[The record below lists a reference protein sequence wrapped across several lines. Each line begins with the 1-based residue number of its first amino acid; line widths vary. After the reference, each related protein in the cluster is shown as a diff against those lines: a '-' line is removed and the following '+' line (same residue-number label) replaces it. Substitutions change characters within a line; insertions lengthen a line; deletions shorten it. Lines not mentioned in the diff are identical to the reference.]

1 MIHIHEW
8 LRFEAENKKMKDEKS
23 ATDHTLDVTLKR
35 VDQLHNQVEEL
46 KTQLLTK
53 GNHKNSSIR
62 KRLPWVQFNFT
73 RFSFTTDQQVRNP
86 GSELVQGFHFFC
98 PGPVR
103 SEVWSFSLIQIPV
116 DLEFHFFGQINSVR
130 GSLGAISFDYLEFD
144 CFDF

>member
-1 MIHIHEW
+1 
-8 LRFEAENKKMKDEKS
+8 MKDEKS

-35 VDQLHNQVEEL
+35 VDELHHQVEEL

-62 KRLPWVQFNFT
+62 KRRPWIPDNGKGQVQFDFT
-73 RFSFTTDQQVRNP
+73 RISFTTDRSVGNS

-103 SEVWSFSLIQIPV
+103 SEV
-116 DLEFHFFGQINSVR
+116 
-130 GSLGAISFDYLEFD
+130 
-144 CFDF
+144 